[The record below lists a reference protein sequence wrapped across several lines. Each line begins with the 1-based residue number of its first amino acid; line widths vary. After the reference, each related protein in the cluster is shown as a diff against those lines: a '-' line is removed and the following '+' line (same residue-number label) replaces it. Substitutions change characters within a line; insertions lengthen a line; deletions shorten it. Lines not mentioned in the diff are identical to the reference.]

1 MKTVFKRLLNF
12 PFAVVKRRKKTKH
25 VRSCDLWVTVARYKN
40 SEIANEK
47 NTKNQIGIQVQDWRA
62 VLGNAPTLRDKTE
75 FLKGR
80 TEKEPKTEANS
91 TPSLP

>member
-1 MKTVFKRLLNF
+1 MKTVFKRLFHF
-12 PFAVVKRRKKTKH
+12 PFAVIKTRKKTKH
-25 VRSCDLWVTVARYKN
+25 VGSRDLWVTVAHYKN

-47 NTKNQIGIQVQDWRA
+47 NTKNQIGIQVQDWR
-62 VLGNAPTLRDKTE
+62 VVPGNTSTLRDKTE

-91 TPSLP
+91 TPSPP